1 MKSRSKPAPRQLRA
15 GARSESVLLSA
26 AIITFNEEHRIY
38 DCIASV
44 HEFCDEVIV
53 LDSFSTDATEKIART
68 FPKVRFLKHAFDG
81 HVQQKNRA
89 FEHCRGEWILSLD
102 ADERITPEL
111 ARSIQAFT
119 ASKPAVDGMRINR
132 LTIHMG
138 RPIRHGGWY
147 NARYRLVR
155 KGKASWGGENP
166 HDQIFLHSD
175 PHWKRNMGPVL
186 DGDMI
191 HLSFKDLSDQ
201 INTINKFS
209 SIIAFTRSG
218 QKRRFSLFRLLT
230 KPFQKFFEIYF
241 LKAGFL
247 DGMAGFVIAKASAFS
262 YFLREAKLYELQNGL
277 ERPSNLR
284 ADYQVQSAA
293 SLRKKKR

>member
-1 MKSRSKPAPRQLRA
+1 MARAKKSRVR
-15 GARSESVLLSA
+15 LSA
-26 AIITFNEEHRIY
+26 AVITFNEEHRIH

-44 HEFCDEVIV
+44 HDFCDEVIV
-53 LDSFSTDATEKIART
+53 LDSFSTDRTEAVARK
-68 FPKVRFLKHAFDG
+68 FPKVKFLKHAFDG

-89 FEHCRGEWILSLD
+89 FDHCQGEWILSLD

-111 ARSIQAFT
+111 AQSIRGFLD
-119 ASKPAVDGMRINR
+119 SSPSVDGVRVNR
-132 LTIHMG
+132 LTIHMN

-166 HDQIFLHSD
+166 HDQIFLHAD
-175 PHWKRNMGPVL
+175 PHWKRNLGPVL

-218 QKRRFSLFRLLT
+218 QKRKFSLFRLIT
-230 KPFQKFFEIYF
+230 KPWVKFFEIYF

-247 DGMAGFVIAKASAFS
+247 DGMAGFVIARASAFS
-262 YFLREAKLYELQNGL
+262 FFLREAKLYELEHGL
-277 ERPSNLR
+277 DRPSNLR
-284 ADYQVQSAA
+284 ADYQVQSKN
-293 SLRKKKR
+293 SVRKNAR

>member
-1 MKSRSKPAPRQLRA
+1 MKSRSA
-15 GARSESVLLSA
+15 ARKQGPGKGLLLSA

-44 HEFCDEVIV
+44 HDFCDEVIV
-53 LDSFSTDATEKIART
+53 LDSFSTDATEKIARR
-68 FPKVRFLKHAFDG
+68 FKKVRFMKHAFDG

-89 FEHCRGEWILSLD
+89 FEHCRGTWILSLD

-111 ARSIQAFT
+111 AKSIQEFLA
-119 ASKPAVDGMRINR
+119 ASPSVDGMRINR
-132 LTIHMG
+132 LTMHLG

-155 KGKASWGGENP
+155 KGQASWGGENP

-175 PHWKRNMGPVL
+175 PHWKRNLGPIL

-218 QKRRFSLFRLLT
+218 QKKRFSLWRLVT
-230 KPFQKFFEIYF
+230 KPFQKFFEIYV

-262 YFLREAKLYELQNGL
+262 YFLREAKLYELENGL

-284 ADYQVQSAA
+284 ADYQVQSA
-293 SLRKKKR
+293 SRPRKK